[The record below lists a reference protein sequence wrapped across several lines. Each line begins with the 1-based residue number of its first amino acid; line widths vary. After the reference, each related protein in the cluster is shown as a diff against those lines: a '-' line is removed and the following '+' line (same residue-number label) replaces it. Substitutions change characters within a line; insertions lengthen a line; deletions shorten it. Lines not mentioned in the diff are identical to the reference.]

1 MSGHS
6 KWAKIKRGKESE
18 DAKRGAIFTKLGN
31 AIALAAKTGGDPN
44 MNPTLALAVQKA
56 KEANMPNANIDR
68 SIKRGTGE
76 LGGAVIEEMT
86 YEGYGPGGVA
96 IIVECASDNRNRT
109 YADVRTAFSKH
120 GGNIAET
127 GAVSFQFEHNGVIE
141 LVKSGDDEADE
152 LSIID
157 AGADDVIDG
166 EDHWVVYTDMK
177 QLHQVKK
184 SLESSELKVKQ
195 AHLAYVPKE
204 PMEID
209 DESTQN
215 KVMRLLDILDEL
227 DDVVETYT
235 NFDIA

>member
-1 MSGHS
+1 LNSQ
-6 KWAKIKRGKESE
+6 
-18 DAKRGAIFTKLGN
+18 N
-31 AIALAAKTGGDPN
+31 LAMMK
-44 MNPTLALAVQKA
+44 PTSLAV
-56 KEANMPNANIDR
+56 
-68 SIKRGTGE
+68 
-76 LGGAVIEEMT
+76 
-86 YEGYGPGGVA
+86 
-96 IIVECASDNRNRT
+96 
-109 YADVRTAFSKH
+109 
-120 GGNIAET
+120 
-127 GAVSFQFEHNGVIE
+127 
-141 LVKSGDDEADE
+141 
-152 LSIID
+152 ID

-184 SLESSELKVKQ
+184 GLESAELKVKQ